1 MSTTPMD
8 VVLSFVDKINR
19 HDVPGLYNLM
29 ADDHVFVDSIGDTL
43 KGREEM
49 RKAWIAYFYLF
60 PDYAITCTEIFV
72 KGDVVAIF
80 GTAHGTYS
88 ASGEVTK
95 VNSWEI
101 PASWKGVVRND
112 LIVEWRV
119 YADNEPV
126 RRILDAQKQ

>member
-1 MSTTPMD
+1 MD
-8 VVLSFVDKINR
+8 VVLSFVDTINR

-29 ADDHVFVDSIGDTL
+29 ADEHVFVDSIGDTL

-60 PDYAITCTEIFV
+60 PDYAISYTDVFV
-72 KGDVVAIF
+72 KGDAVALF
-80 GTAHGTYS
+80 GTARGTYS
-88 ASGEVTK
+88 ASGEVSK

-101 PASWKGVVRND
+101 PASWKGIVKND